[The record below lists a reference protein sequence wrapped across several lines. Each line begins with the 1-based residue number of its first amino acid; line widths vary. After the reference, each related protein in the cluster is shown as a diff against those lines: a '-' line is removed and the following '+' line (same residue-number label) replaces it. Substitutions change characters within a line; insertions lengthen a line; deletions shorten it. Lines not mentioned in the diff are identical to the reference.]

1 MLVERDLRKEKM
13 WRRERERGESNKIQA
28 EEFCPRGNV
37 IIGEIREVILIISF
51 YIIIKGD

>member
-1 MLVERDLRKEKM
+1 M
-13 WRRERERGESNKIQA
+13 WRRERERRESNKIQA